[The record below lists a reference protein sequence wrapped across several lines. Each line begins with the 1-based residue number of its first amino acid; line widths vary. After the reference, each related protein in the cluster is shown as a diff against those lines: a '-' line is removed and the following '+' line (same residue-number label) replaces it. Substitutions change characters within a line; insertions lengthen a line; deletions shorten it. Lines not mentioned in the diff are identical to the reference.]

1 MFVLNEKVIYP
12 GHGVAKIM
20 RVVEKEVSGHKMR
33 FFELQFI
40 NKDMTILI
48 PMNNVALVGIRR
60 LSSPESIDD
69 VFKMLANPAKVATH
83 EVAASNWN
91 KRNKEYQLK
100 LRTGN
105 IQEIGK
111 IYRDLK
117 HISVKKELS
126 FGEKNLL
133 QQTESLLVEEISLV
147 HDTGAEKA
155 IEQLRSLFS
164 NNTPIMSSKSEVSSS
179 S

>member
-12 GHGVAKIM
+12 GHGVAKIT

-33 FFELQFI
+33 FYELQFI

-48 PMNNVALVGIRR
+48 PMNNVSLVGIRK
-60 LSSPESIDD
+60 LSSQESIDD
-69 VFKMLANPAKVATH
+69 VFKMLAHPVKAPVQET
-83 EVAASNWN
+83 VVSNWN

-117 HISVKKELS
+117 HIAVKKELS

-133 QQTESLLVEEISLV
+133 QQTESLLAEEISLV
-147 HDTGAEKA
+147 NNTGTEIAM
-155 IEQLRSLFS
+155 EQLRSIFNHNASLQGKHE
-164 NNTPIMSSKSEVSSS
+164 TSSS